1 MGGLSAAAA
10 PVCRPPRR
18 WSAEELW
25 FATAVTALLMAPAP
39 VLWAPPLTVIALMW
53 PWREIR
59 VPARRPAAARPAN
72 DNMSG
77 AAAEA
82 RPGAALQ
89 LRPSKKA
96 ATLARKPSLSGLD
109 FASPFSASRSNSRR
123 SSC

>member
-1 MGGLSAAAA
+1 MGGVSPAAA
-10 PVCRPPRR
+10 PARRPPLR

-25 FATAVTALLMAPAP
+25 LATALTALLMTPAP
-39 VLWAPPLTVIALMW
+39 VLWAPPLSVIALMW

-59 VPARRPAAARPAN
+59 APARQPAAARPAN
-72 DNMSG
+72 DNAAGG
-77 AAAEA
+77 A
-82 RPGAALQ
+82 RQ

-109 FASPFSASRSNSRR
+109 FASPFSPARSNSRS